1 MYVHTHICTYVC
13 TYMHTYLLHA
23 YMQSYAHI
31 YTQTYVCD
39 ACVSFC
45 MSIWWSWQGLPR
57 CPIVHLLP
65 RWLPDTQAIAY
76 NNDLSLQMSYMA
88 LCGKPIVVASTE
100 LPMWLKLVNFV
111 SKTIY
116 IFSLLWISLCFN
128 VSQGIHVKNIV

>member
-1 MYVHTHICTYVC
+1 MYVMHVFLFVC
-13 TYMHTYLLHA
+13 LYGALGKG
-23 YMQSYAHI
+23 
-31 YTQTYVCD
+31 C
-39 ACVSFC
+39 
-45 MSIWWSWQGLPR
+45 LPS
-57 CPIVHLLP
+57 PIVHLLP

-116 IFSLLWISLCFN
+116 IFSLL
-128 VSQGIHVKNIV
+128 